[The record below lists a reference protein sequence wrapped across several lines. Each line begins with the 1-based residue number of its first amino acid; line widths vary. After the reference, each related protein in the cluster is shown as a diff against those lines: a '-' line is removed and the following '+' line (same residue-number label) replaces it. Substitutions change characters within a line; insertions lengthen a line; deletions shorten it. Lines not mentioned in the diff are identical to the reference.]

1 MNIIRRFCVS
11 TAASNTSTF
20 QAVEK
25 RIHSRYDRFLELT
38 GKKVGLQVQQD
49 THESVIAIYFLDIL
63 GRRGFRRET
72 DKVRRTDKL
81 RLGDLLPEP
90 PAEYT
95 KASINRYVTSVSE
108 LDFRRYPSLMPH
120 ISRIYNE
127 VTNSPDLKRLSFKRI
142 IRFFAKTYRTL
153 ECFEVR
159 DKMIKMGY
167 QPDTEVMNLLL
178 ETTLQK
184 HHPNRIANVLENL
197 QIMDKYHLLPNA
209 TTFHILFRGLRDLDL
224 KRAIYRKMETL
235 KIDMRPVQDEFFE
248 YLSLDNRDL
257 SEIRTA
263 MQEHGVRTTSVAM
276 TTKAVKELLARGE
289 ANEAWRLT
297 LDTAQANDKSSPSFR
312 VVRNL
317 LWHFI
322 LTGEIYFAIAL
333 TNFLKSK
340 FPDYE
345 DLDNWKLLVQGMVYV
360 NQSEHWDL
368 LAKKLYQLNYRAAK
382 HSERSIYFDAE
393 EIAKINAASA
403 NPRFDIREPFTNNI
417 QQLVMDEIF
426 RRLIWQDHPE
436 FDLEKNSP
444 NFKEAARLLIQ

>member
-1 MNIIRRFCVS
+1 MNIIRKFSVS
-11 TAASNTSTF
+11 TAARNASASAAAE
-20 QAVEK
+20 Q
-25 RIHSRYDRFLELT
+25 RIHNRYDQFLKLT
-38 GKKVGLQVQQD
+38 GDKVGLQVQQGS
-49 THESVIAIYFLDIL
+49 HESVIAIYFLDIL
-63 GRRGFRRET
+63 SRRGFRRET
-72 DKVRRTDKL
+72 DRVRRTDKL
-81 RLGDLLPEP
+81 RLGELLPEP
-90 PAEYT
+90 PAKYT
-95 KASINRYVTSVSE
+95 KASINKYVTSVSE

-120 ISRIYNE
+120 ICKIYNT

-142 IRFFAKTYRTL
+142 IRFFAKTYKTL

-159 DKMIKMGY
+159 DKMIKMGHK
-167 QPDTEVMNLLL
+167 PDTEVMNLLL

-209 TTFHILFRGLRDLDL
+209 TTFHVMFRGLRDRDL
-224 KRAIYRKMETL
+224 KRAICRKMETL
-235 KIDMRPVQDEFFE
+235 KIDMRPVQDELFE

-257 SEIRTA
+257 SEIRTS
-263 MQEHGVRTTSVAM
+263 MQDHGVRTTSVAM

-289 ANEAWRLT
+289 VNEAWRLA
-297 LDTAQANDKSSPSFR
+297 LDSAQANEKSSPSFR
-312 VVRNL
+312 VVRNF

-333 TNFLKSK
+333 TNFLKEK
-340 FPDYE
+340 FPHYE
-345 DLDNWKLLVQGMVYV
+345 DLENWKILVQGMVYV

-368 LAKKLYQLNYRAAK
+368 LAKKLYQLNYKAVK
-382 HSERSIYFDAE
+382 LSKRSIYFDAE

-403 NPRFDIREPFTNNI
+403 NPQFDIREPFTNNI

-426 RRLIWQDHPE
+426 RRLIWQENPE
-436 FDLEKNSP
+436 FDLEKNNP